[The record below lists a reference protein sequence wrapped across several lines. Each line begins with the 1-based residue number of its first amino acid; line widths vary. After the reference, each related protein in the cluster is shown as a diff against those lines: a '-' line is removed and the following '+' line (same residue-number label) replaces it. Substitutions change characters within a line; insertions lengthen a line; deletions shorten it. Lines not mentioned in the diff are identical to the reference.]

1 MQLKILTQ
9 YIPEEKMKYREGWLN
24 TKTKAHFLTKKGEN
38 KAKED
43 ARYLSHLPAKLVGGG
58 KVHGDAN

>member
-1 MQLKILTQ
+1 
-9 YIPEEKMKYREGWLN
+9 MKYREGWLN
-24 TKTKAHFLTKKGEN
+24 TKTSAHFLTEKGEN